1 LDYNTFLRVTRRVT
15 NDEREVWKAFRRAV
29 FNVLA
34 ENRDDHGKNQGF
46 LYRER
51 QWTLSPAYDLTFTAH
66 IGERGMAIMGERGR
80 VGVAHL
86 LKLAESALLDK
97 SQARTVI
104 ADVAQTIARWP
115 EFAESAGVPAVD
127 TAKINRV
134 LRTLLP
140 TVGSR

>member
-1 LDYNTFLRVTRRVT
+1 MDYNTFLRVTRRVT
-15 NDEREVWKAFRRAV
+15 SDEREVWKAFRRAV

-46 LYRER
+46 PYQER

-66 IGERGMAIMGERGR
+66 VAERGMAIMGERGQ

-86 LKLAESALLDK
+86 LKLAESASLDK
-97 SQARTVI
+97 NQAQTVI
-104 ADVAQTIARWP
+104 ADVAHAITRWP
-115 EFAESAGVPAVD
+115 EFAENPGLPAVE
-127 TAKINRV
+127 TARV
-134 LRTLLP
+134 DRGLRTLLP